1 MIFLI
6 NMVWIM
12 TENKNIETN
21 SKKQPKKSRYTF
33 SEIFDMVEKSKIK
46 KQITKGDKKNGTL

>member
-1 MIFLI
+1 
-6 NMVWIM
+6 M